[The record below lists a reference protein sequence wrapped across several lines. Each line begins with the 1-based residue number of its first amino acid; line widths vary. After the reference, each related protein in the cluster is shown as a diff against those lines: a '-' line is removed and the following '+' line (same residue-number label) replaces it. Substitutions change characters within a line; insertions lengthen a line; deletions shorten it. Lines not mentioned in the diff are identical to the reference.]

1 MTVGLNGRA
10 GEWAIGRDG
19 ETAIGR
25 SADQRF
31 ERSSLSDFALW
42 SLMAGFHY
50 GQAFS
55 GEAATQDSL
64 GLRPRNR
71 NLQVGSALKA
81 RNNRNDQCVGP
92 AGLKRTFSA

>member
-10 GEWAIGRDG
+10 GETANGRNGETANGRDG
-19 ETAIGR
+19 GTAIGR

-71 NLQVGSALKA
+71 NLQVAQ
-81 RNNRNDQCVGP
+81 R
-92 AGLKRTFSA
+92 

>member
-64 GLRPRNR
+64 GICRALPLKTWSFNLIKQRPTNCFRDGDSY
-71 NLQVGSALKA
+71 LPVTQ
-81 RNNRNDQCVGP
+81 Q
-92 AGLKRTFSA
+92 